1 MVSADIHK
9 LISIAFTL
17 KATLLTTI
25 SVTSTATGL
34 EILDISLAKSSI
46 AIRRGNNCL
55 ISNYLSKRIKG

>member
-25 SVTSTATGL
+25 SVTSAATVL
-34 EILDISLAKSSI
+34 EILDIFLAKSSI
-46 AIRRGNNCL
+46 AIRCGSNCL